1 MNVIV
6 PRLECAEVWE
16 GNTKLVKQL
25 ETVQMA
31 AAKKVLRR
39 CSSTTSITALRAELA
54 MYPLRTNRRVR
65 KLKMANIKEEH
76 AEKEVASHS

>member
-1 MNVIV
+1 
-6 PRLECAEVWE
+6 
-16 GNTKLVKQL
+16 
-25 ETVQMA
+25 MA